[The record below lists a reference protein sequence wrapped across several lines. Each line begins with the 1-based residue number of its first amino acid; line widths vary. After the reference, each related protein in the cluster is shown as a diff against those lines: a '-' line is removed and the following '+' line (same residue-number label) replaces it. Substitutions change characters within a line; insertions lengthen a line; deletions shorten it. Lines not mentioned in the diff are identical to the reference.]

1 MSCTEAP
8 RMSHPARNPMLSW
21 GSTAR
26 KCGVAPSRHGSL
38 RCDLIRPLKALG
50 GRILACCLVAATG
63 CTTVPEK
70 PAENVQDGTEHLPE
84 VTVESIQSE
93 PERALRFYD
102 RIMRLRGAELVGAL
116 EAARQ
121 AHAVEGSDLTRLEL
135 AMILSLQGAPFRDD
149 PAAAQLLQPFARDPA
164 REASPLRPLALLLLT
179 QLTENRRQEEALQQQ
194 AARTREEQ
202 RKAED
207 LQQKLDALLD
217 MEKKLIEREQ
227 SIPTKKK

>member
-1 MSCTEAP
+1 MS
-8 RMSHPARNPMLSW
+8 RPARGPMFFMGIDGNECGLPSPRD
-21 GSTAR
+21 GS
-26 KCGVAPSRHGSL
+26 H
-38 RCDLIRPLKALG
+38 RCDLAKPLKALG
-50 GRILACCLVAATG
+50 GRFLACCLVAVAG
-63 CTTVPEK
+63 CTTAPEK
-70 PAENVQDGTEHLPE
+70 PAENVQVGTEHLPE
-84 VTVESIQSE
+84 VMVESLQSE
-93 PERALRFYD
+93 PDRALRFYD

-135 AMILSLQGAPFRDD
+135 AMILSLPGASFRDD

-179 QLTENRRQEEALQQQ
+179 QLVENRRQEEALQQQ
-194 AARTREEQ
+194 AAKAKEEQ